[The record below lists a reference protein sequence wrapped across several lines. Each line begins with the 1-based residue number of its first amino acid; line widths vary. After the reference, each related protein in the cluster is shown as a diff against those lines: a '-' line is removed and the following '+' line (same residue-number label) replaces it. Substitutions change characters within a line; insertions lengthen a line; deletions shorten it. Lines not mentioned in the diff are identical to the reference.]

1 MSSYDMNSQVMIED
15 RRRQNNG
22 DDGRIGCCGGKEFI
36 YSDHLVAQSLEELDG
51 SGGDVGGGPQF
62 YGARGLRSLG
72 SPGPY
77 FAAWKT
83 SSSSSSGYSRTM
95 SFAV

>member
-22 DDGRIGCCGGKEFI
+22 DDGRIGCCGGKDLI
-36 YSDHLVAQSLEELDG
+36 YSDHLVGQSLKELHG
-51 SGGDVGGGPQF
+51 SGGDVGGGPQVH
-62 YGARGLRSLG
+62 GASELCSLG
-72 SPGPY
+72 RHAPY

>member
-1 MSSYDMNSQVMIED
+1 MHSQVMIED

-22 DDGRIGCCGGKEFI
+22 DDGRIGCCGGKDLI
-36 YSDHLVAQSLEELDG
+36 DSDHLVAQSLKELHG
-51 SGGDVGGGPQF
+51 SGRDVEVGQQF
-62 YGARGLRSLG
+62 HGASELRSLA
-72 SPGPY
+72 SQAPY